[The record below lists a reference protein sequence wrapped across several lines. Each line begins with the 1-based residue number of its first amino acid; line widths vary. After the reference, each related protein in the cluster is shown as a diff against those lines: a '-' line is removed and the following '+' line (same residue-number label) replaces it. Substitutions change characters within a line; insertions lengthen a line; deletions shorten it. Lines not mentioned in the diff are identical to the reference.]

1 MADKIESS
9 ENRELRPTVVQMVR
23 GFSEVVKSQG
33 RKDPEFYLE
42 VLEALSIATA
52 IHFDNMADGS
62 NREKTQLFMMLL
74 DRAHILISDVQ
85 SYYGR
90 DKN

>member
-1 MADKIESS
+1 MH
-9 ENRELRPTVVQMVR
+9 ELRPTVVQMIR
-23 GFSEVVKSQG
+23 GFSEVVKSQE

-52 IHFDNMADGS
+52 IHMDKMTGGS
-62 NREKTQLFMMLL
+62 KREKTQVFTMLL
-74 DRAHILISDVQ
+74 DRAHRLVSEVQ

-90 DKN
+90 DKS